1 MMQEMELLVL
11 RLTEGEDANS
21 VRELLV
27 RGRSTL
33 DRVQQEDTM
42 LFNLGK
48 TTKATIV
55 ELRVYE
61 GVGQEQTGPARMKA
75 LKRLVDRFLSVSN
88 SYSPIR

>member
-1 MMQEMELLVL
+1 MQEMELLVL

-33 DRVQQEDTM
+33 DRVQQEDTT
-42 LFNLGK
+42 LYNLGK

-61 GVGQEQTGPARMKA
+61 GVGQEQNEGA
-75 LKRLVDRFLSVSN
+75 
-88 SYSPIR
+88 